1 LARRRRRYGVGFVA
15 QVRGAASYISIEVGR
30 SLTGAAS
37 AAEASS
43 ATRHA
48 CSLRGAAWAGGQ
60 AKPLLNSRS
69 LVTSSVSFSIIN
81 FCLDEKLVPPAA
93 LLVTEG
99 QGLIAPF
106 FGWRVHARMRIATPN
121 LTRFNHIFTENRRRR
136 RQKAVLRCRP
146 GEVVPLLGSSGPSK
160 ATLLASGSSNPLPQC
175 RVASPF
181 PCPLRARGSQF
192 ATGSQ
197 YQRLGLK
204 NNQKKSNRRPRDQV
218 AHRRGRRGRMARPR
232 Q

>member
-1 LARRRRRYGVGFVA
+1 MSNVRNWASGIVIAALILFGPIIAFVTLITVEGVDRLGNEGGRDRSLARRRRRYGVGFVT

-81 FCLDEKLVPPAA
+81 FCLDEKLVPPVA

-121 LTRFNHIFTENRRRR
+121 LTRFNHIFS
-136 RQKAVLRCRP
+136 QKTVAGGVKK
-146 GEVVPLLGSSGPSK
+146 PSF
-160 ATLLASGSSNPLPQC
+160 G
-175 RVASPF
+175 VG
-181 PCPLRARGSQF
+181 RARS
-192 ATGSQ
+192 S
-197 YQRLGLK
+197 RC
-204 NNQKKSNRRPRDQV
+204 S
-218 AHRRGRRGRMARPR
+218 GRAAQARPPY
-232 Q
+232 